1 MLTRDPVNDRLRGV
15 DQRRSDKKDF
25 AKLLVSIVAGAAAV
39 IFPELYYEG
48 FSCRISDCYG
58 ASGS

>member
-15 DQRRSDKKDF
+15 DQRRSDKKDL
-25 AKLLVSIVAGAAAV
+25 AKLLVSILAGAAAV
-39 IFPELYYEG
+39 SSQLYYEG